1 MSHWLKTIE
10 AECYLKLLTPAEQE
24 QNSRF
29 IEFNVAALVAAD
41 IATQYGIFR
50 TGIEAG
56 ILSPDEVRAMQNLN
70 PRPDGLGSKYLRPLN
85 MEYADQE
92 PEPQETPAEMEP
104 AEQITEESDD
114 DLRSTAKTVL
124 DDAVERFTAYL
135 VRKVNREA
143 KQKAAGRFVN
153 WLEVGY
159 SDEVT
164 GLHKEI
170 TPAAMVY
177 AGLTQRDAT
186 ELIESITKRLFHG
199 LSAEIEQVLNTTDG
213 DQMRAALSAVTK
225 SFKTNVIGYYT
236 EVIN

>member
-1 MSHWLKTIE
+1 M
-10 AECYLKLLTPAEQE
+10 
-24 QNSRF
+24 
-29 IEFNVAALVAAD
+29 
-41 IATQYGIFR
+41 
-50 TGIEAG
+50 
-56 ILSPDEVRAMQNLN
+56 SPDEVRAMQNLN

-92 PEPQETPAEMEP
+92 PEPEETPAEMEP
-104 AEQITEESDD
+104 AEQVIEESDD
-114 DLRSTAKTVL
+114 DLRATAKTVL
-124 DDAVERFTAYL
+124 DNAVERFTAYL

-159 SDEVT
+159 QNEII

-177 AGLTQRDAT
+177 AGLTKRDAT
-186 ELIESITKRLFHG
+186 QLIESISERLFFG
-199 LSAEIEQVLNTTDG
+199 LSSEIEQVLNTADG
-213 DQMRAALSAVTK
+213 EQMRAALNTVTK

-236 EVIN
+236 EVIK